1 METSQY
7 LDLFISEAQDHLQ
20 EMNQA
25 LLSLEKRPD
34 DLGQLEAFFRA
45 AHTLKSMS
53 ATMGFQ
59 QMAALAHDMEDLLDA
74 LRHRERHLTLE
85 VVDTLF
91 RCLDVLGGLL
101 QQVIAGHGDTG
112 DTAALRARLRSV
124 LESPAAEVPAA
135 PSAIPEVGW
144 EVLVEVAPDCVL
156 RGPRAFL
163 VWKRASTV
171 APPVGSDPPPSALR
185 AGQYEDRFSLFFA
198 PAADPVALE
207 KAVYSVSEV
216 VAVTVRQVG
225 VEVFPTPAP
234 PAAVPSVPPA
244 GEATP
249 VTAPPPVAE
258 APPPVAEA
266 GPAVAAPLVRI
277 KVALLDQLLE
287 TVADLVINRSRMVQI
302 ARRFSSPDLDE
313 AVEAYATALERLQE
327 TVLTMRMTPAAQ
339 VFNRFPRMV
348 RDLAHQQGKEIRFEM
363 EGAEIELD
371 RTILEKVSDPLV
383 HLLRNAVDHGIE
395 SPEERRRAGKPLPA
409 CIRLRARRVQDKAVI
424 EVQDDGRG
432 MSSEKIARVAVERG
446 LVTAQEVAE
455 MDEAAIFELICRP
468 DFSTRTEVTG
478 VSGRGIGMAVVKQV
492 MEEIGGTLE
501 IESQPGVGSRFQLA
515 FPLTMAIIPALLVR
529 VERDTYALPLA
540 HVVRT
545 IEPQRSEVRFMHHQ
559 AVLSWGE
566 RVLPLISL
574 ADLLQIGQGKPQA
587 TVGEETLPVI
597 VVERARQRY
606 GLVVDEIL
614 GKEDIV
620 LKPLGPF
627 LQGIE
632 GLAGA
637 TIRGAGEIVLI
648 LDVPG
653 LLRRL
658 AREEQ

>member
-59 QMAALAHDMEDLLDA
+59 QMAALSHDMEDLLDA
-74 LRHRERHLTLE
+74 LRHRERRLTPE
-85 VVDTLF
+85 VADTLF
-91 RCLDVLGGLL
+91 RCLDVLDGLL
-101 QQVIAGHGDTG
+101 QRVIAGQGDAG
-112 DTAALRARLRSV
+112 DTAALRARLRSL
-124 LESPAAEVPAA
+124 LESPAEVPAA
-135 PSAIPEVGW
+135 PSAISEAGW
-144 EVLVEVAPDCVL
+144 EVLVEVALDCVL
-156 RGPRAFL
+156 KGPRAFL
-163 VWKRASTV
+163 VWKRASAV

-185 AGQYEDRFSLFFA
+185 AGQYEDRFRLFFA
-198 PAADPVALE
+198 PAADPAALE
-207 KAVYSVSEV
+207 KAIRSVCEV
-216 VAVTVRQVG
+216 VAVTVRAI
-225 VEVFPTPAP
+225 EALPTPALTE
-234 PAAVPSVPPA
+234 VPPA
-244 GEATP
+244 GEAVPTAGVP
-249 VTAPPPVAE
+249 SVAPPGAE
-258 APPPVAEA
+258 AALPVGEA
-266 GPAVAAPLVRI
+266 GPVVAAPLVRI

-287 TVADLVINRSRMVQI
+287 TVADLVINRSRMIQI

-313 AVEAYATALERLQE
+313 TVEAYAAALDRLQE
-327 TVLTMRMTPAAQ
+327 TVLAMRMIPAAQ

-395 SPEERRRAGKPLPA
+395 PPEERRRAGKPLPA
-409 CIRLRARRVQDKAVI
+409 YIRLRAQRIQDKAVI

-432 MSSEKIARVAVERG
+432 MSPEKIARVAVERG
-446 LVTAQEVAE
+446 LITAQEVAE

-478 VSGRGIGMAVVKQV
+478 VSGRGVGMAVVKQV

-529 VERDTYALPLA
+529 VGKDTYALPLT
-540 HVVRT
+540 HIVRT
-545 IEPQRSEVRFMHHQ
+545 VEPQRSEVRFLHRQ

-566 RVLPLISL
+566 RVLPLVSL
-574 ADLLQIGQGKPQA
+574 ADLLQ
-587 TVGEETLPVI
+587 VGPREPKTAAGGETLPVI

-606 GLVVDEIL
+606 GLVVDEVL

-627 LQGIE
+627 FQGIE

-648 LDVPG
+648 LDIPA

-658 AREEQ
+658 AREGQ